1 MGESFVRHPFVGG
14 IPLHTSSDMN
24 PKERFVLVKPCHTT
38 CKYLQATVEA
48 IRERE
53 FIHHFQIFQDSM
65 GERSP
70 KAVQGGSGSG
80 KSFFDI
86 VSDCVLSSVSGCN
99 AFVTNS
105 TLKEDTSL
113 SG

>member
-1 MGESFVRHPFVGG
+1 MKALFATHLLHSAAHKFGYESKGTRKG
-14 IPLHTSSDMN
+14 
-24 PKERFVLVKPCHTT
+24 FVLVKPCHTT

>member
-1 MGESFVRHPFVGG
+1 
-14 IPLHTSSDMN
+14 
-24 PKERFVLVKPCHTT
+24 
-38 CKYLQATVEA
+38 
-48 IRERE
+48 
-53 FIHHFQIFQDSM
+53 M